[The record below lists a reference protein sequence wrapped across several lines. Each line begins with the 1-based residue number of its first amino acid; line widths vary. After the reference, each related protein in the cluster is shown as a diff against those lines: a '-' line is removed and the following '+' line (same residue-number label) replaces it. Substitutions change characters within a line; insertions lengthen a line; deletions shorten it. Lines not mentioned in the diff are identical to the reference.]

1 MTYKNQQNLKLKAY
15 NTNSILDFGK
25 YKGEK
30 LGKVILDDPEY
41 IAHCID
47 QENHFCI
54 EYKLLTQIEDYLS
67 RWEFLVNMYK
77 LSLVEQYK
85 KPENKRCI
93 ELITNLY
100 ANMYLGIRNENTD
113 NVEF

>member
-1 MTYKNQQNLKLKAY
+1 MTEEQLQNIKLKAY

-30 LGKVILDDPEY
+30 LGKIILNDPEY

-54 EYKLLTQIEDYLS
+54 EYKLLTQVENSIS
-67 RWEFLVNMYK
+67 KWTFIVNMYK
-77 LSLVEQYK
+77 LTLIEENR
-85 KPENKRCI
+85 KPQNKRNI
-93 ELITNLY
+93 ESITTLY
-100 ANMYLGIRNENTD
+100 ANLFLEIRNKNTD
-113 NVEF
+113 NIEC